1 MGRFVRVMGWCVA
14 NAETKPETKSV
25 IPKNETTPA
34 PLTML
39 GFCAVAFCLV
49 LIAGCGG
56 GGQTRFR
63 MMNAV
68 PDETNLELLVNGTS
82 VANNVAYG
90 TSNGYQKVKSGS
102 QQVVIEP
109 SGSTSALLT
118 QSVTFTSGTDTTVI
132 ASNFSSSIQALV
144 LADDNTAPASG
155 DFKIRIVNS
164 APGLGPAD
172 VYIVTPATDLNTV
185 SPTLSNL
192 GFDSASGYQSLTAGS
207 YEIVL
212 TPAGQKFPAID
223 TGSLSFSS
231 GQVRTFVGLNSQ
243 SGGFSY
249 AMLQDV
255 N

>member
-1 MGRFVRVMGWCVA
+1 MGRLVRCVR
-14 NAETKPETKSV
+14 
-25 IPKNETTPA
+25 
-34 PLTML
+34 L
-39 GFCAVAFCLV
+39 CAVMVCSAIIL

-56 GGQTRFR
+56 GGTTRFR
-63 MMNAV
+63 LMNAV
-68 PDETNLELLVNGTS
+68 PDESNLEVLVNGTS
-82 VANNVAYG
+82 VGSNVAYG
-90 TSNGYQKVKSGS
+90 TSTGYQSVKSGS

-109 SGSTSALLT
+109 SGSSTALIT
-118 QSVTFTSGTDTTVI
+118 QSISFSSGTDTTVI
-132 ASNFSSSIQALV
+132 ASNFSSSIAALV
-144 LADDNTAPASG
+144 LSDDNSAATSG
-155 DFKIRIVNS
+155 DFKLRIVNS

-185 SPTLSNL
+185 SPTLSSL
-192 GFDSASGYQSLTAGS
+192 GFNSASGYQSLTAGS
-207 YEIVL
+207 YEVIL

-223 TGSLSFSS
+223 TGSLSFVS